1 MASVTL
7 IILAVGTTA
16 LISWLIFS
24 FLLKSRI
31 RKKCE
36 EQTSELRH
44 QITTLNAR
52 LEVSQNQ
59 YHHVKQELG
68 EKKEELR
75 SEQQRSFELG
85 SKLSAKENEL
95 HNSEKRLQEKNKE
108 FDEIR
113 KKFTTEFENIA
124 SRLLKNN
131 SRDFAEANQKK
142 IDEILSPLKER
153 IEKFEKTVTE
163 THQYNIKEQ
172 SSLRTELKNLYELN
186 QRMADEANNLTRAL
200 KGDIKKQGN
209 WGELLLEKVLER
221 SGLEKDAEYQREV
234 SLTGSDGDTY
244 RPDVVVYLPDDK
256 HVIIDAK
263 VSLTAYNNMVE
274 AETDEERR
282 KQLKNHTLSIRNHI
296 KSLSDKEYHLSEKLD
311 TPDFVLLF
319 LPIESAFSVALQN
332 DKELFAYAWERKI
345 VIVSPTTLLATLKT
359 IASLWKQKKQT
370 HNALKIAREG
380 GKLYDRIAAFLSE
393 FEKMEKPIKQT
404 EKSYYE
410 LKNKLS
416 GSQQSISRTA
426 HRLKELGAKT
436 SKDIPGNYLNE
447 LEEEE

>member
-1 MASVTL
+1 
-7 IILAVGTTA
+7 
-16 LISWLIFS
+16 
-24 FLLKSRI
+24 
-31 RKKCE
+31 
-36 EQTSELRH
+36 
-44 QITTLNAR
+44 
-52 LEVSQNQ
+52 
-59 YHHVKQELG
+59 
-68 EKKEELR
+68 
-75 SEQQRSFELG
+75 
-85 SKLSAKENEL
+85 
-95 HNSEKRLQEKNKE
+95 
-108 FDEIR
+108 
-113 KKFTTEFENIA
+113 
-124 SRLLKNN
+124 
-131 SRDFAEANQKK
+131 
-142 IDEILSPLKER
+142 
-153 IEKFEKTVTE
+153 
-163 THQYNIKEQ
+163 
-172 SSLRTELKNLYELN
+172 
-186 QRMADEANNLTRAL
+186 
-200 KGDIKKQGN
+200 
-209 WGELLLEKVLER
+209 
-221 SGLEKDAEYQREV
+221 LEKDAEYQREV

>member
-234 SLTGSDGDTY
+234 SLTGSD
-244 RPDVVVYLPDDK
+244 
-256 HVIIDAK
+256 
-263 VSLTAYNNMVE
+263 
-274 AETDEERR
+274 
-282 KQLKNHTLSIRNHI
+282 
-296 KSLSDKEYHLSEKLD
+296 
-311 TPDFVLLF
+311 
-319 LPIESAFSVALQN
+319 
-332 DKELFAYAWERKI
+332 
-345 VIVSPTTLLATLKT
+345 
-359 IASLWKQKKQT
+359 
-370 HNALKIAREG
+370 
-380 GKLYDRIAAFLSE
+380 
-393 FEKMEKPIKQT
+393 
-404 EKSYYE
+404 
-410 LKNKLS
+410 
-416 GSQQSISRTA
+416 
-426 HRLKELGAKT
+426 
-436 SKDIPGNYLNE
+436 
-447 LEEEE
+447 